1 MSETTWRHHFGK
13 SLTARP
19 WSIPWAWAAPV
30 KIFATAPPGQ
40 LCKSASRFLPGAHI
54 VNWSLHAASK
64 SAFQIKKQKITLQ
77 IIQKEDAGVQV
88 PCLVLANVCNML
100 TMPVVATKCLV
111 YLLNTVGK
119 CRACRWMGW
128 DCALKGA
135 PTAAFW
141 QSCLSLPVQI
151 SSLFSYS
158 IYIYR
163 Y

>member
-1 MSETTWRHHFGK
+1 MQHRN
-13 SLTARP
+13 L
-19 WSIPWAWAAPV
+19 
-30 KIFATAPPGQ
+30 
-40 LCKSASRFLPGAHI
+40 L
-54 VNWSLHAASK
+54 SK
-64 SAFQIKKQKITLQ
+64 FKTKQKTNHLE
-77 IIQKEDAGVQV
+77 IIQEEDAGVQV

-141 QSCLSLPVQI
+141 QSCLSLPLQI
-151 SSLFSYS
+151 FQSVF
-158 IYIYR
+158 I
-163 Y
+163 